1 MALVSQRELTTALGR
16 VVEMQPRSRRARLR
30 RKKYMGVWRRWSQA
44 TAVRMR
50 PLPRRAAR

>member
-1 MALVSQRELTTALGR
+1 MSLVSQRALAMALGR

-30 RKKYMGVWRRWSQA
+30 RKKSMGVCGRWSQA
-44 TAVRMR
+44 MAVLMR